1 MKRLVL
7 PAALLALAATG
18 CMRSR
23 ASLIRPEE
31 EAGKC
36 ELVQTLMRERVP
48 QQLLA
53 GLAADGH
60 DGPSQVLVF
69 VRHPEQ
75 ALLERLFMSD
85 TPQCGGYNYKVVQQ
99 ITTEAVV
106 LYLQPRGTGYL
117 YDAQHATPDVL
128 SLGGEAKGAVTKDDG
143 GAWVSSSI

>member
-7 PAALLALAATG
+7 PALLALAATG

-23 ASLIRPEE
+23 ASLIKPEE
-31 EAGKC
+31 EASKC
-36 ELVQTLMRERVP
+36 ELVQALMREHVP

-60 DGPSQVLVF
+60 DGASQVLVF
-69 VRHPEQ
+69 VRRPEQ
-75 ALLERLFMSD
+75 AMLERLFASD
-85 TPQCGGYNYKVVQQ
+85 EPQCGGSNYKVVQA

-106 LYLQPRGTGYL
+106 LYLQPRGTGYI
-117 YDAQHATPDVL
+117 YDAQRATPDAL
-128 SLGGEAKGAVTKDDG
+128 SLGGEAKGAMAKDDG